1 MQSSTASFGR
11 HQRADISR
19 YAQSND
25 ARGLTQILST
35 LGPLTLLW
43 CAVFLVGGI
52 SYWLT
57 VAVLLL
63 ISLFNLRVFA
73 LMHECGH
80 GSLSRTRRLN
90 RGFGFLLGHR
100 GDAATRLV
108 ATL

>member
-1 MQSSTASFGR
+1 VFPGR
-11 HQRADISR
+11 LA
-19 YAQSND
+19 A
-25 ARGLTQILST
+25 A
-35 LGPLTLLW
+35 
-43 CAVFLVGGI
+43 AVFLI
-52 SYWLT
+52 S
-57 VAVLLL
+57 
-63 ISLFNLRVFA
+63 SFNLRVFT